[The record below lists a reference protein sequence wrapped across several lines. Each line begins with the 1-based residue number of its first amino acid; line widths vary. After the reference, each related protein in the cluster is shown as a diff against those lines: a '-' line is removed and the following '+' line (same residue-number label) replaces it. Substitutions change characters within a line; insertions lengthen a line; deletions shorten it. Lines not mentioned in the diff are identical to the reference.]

1 MKSLRDG
8 TPGMGP
14 DIATAAGRLRYRSG
28 SGPIGAALQA
38 VGAAATMEHMDV
50 VGTYVSDSGLQVIAS
65 YDRTQ
70 HGELLHVSISRRD
83 RYPTWGEIKAVREA
97 FFEADEDVMML
108 LPKRAHYVNVHP
120 NCFHLWQTP
129 TAWNVM

>member
-1 MKSLRDG
+1 MKNWRDG

-14 DIATAAGRLRYRSG
+14 DMA
-28 SGPIGAALQA
+28 
-38 VGAAATMEHMDV
+38 
-50 VGTYVSDSGLQVIAS
+50 VIAS
-65 YDRTQ
+65 YDATP
-70 HGELLHVSISRRD
+70 HGRLLHVSISRQD